1 MATCKNCIH
10 YELCEEAYISECA
23 ELLNTDVDAIDRTKI
38 NMSECDSCEHF
49 KDRSKFV
56 ELPCKVGAKIYR
68 MIFRYDRNSRPA
80 KKIPSHYLEE
90 PVVGMHI
97 CDSRLRVNAL
107 SNKKYR
113 DYIIVKCNNTNQ
125 LHHIPIAKIGK
136 TVFLTKEEAEKALE
150 ERNGSK

>member
-1 MATCKNCIH
+1 MATCKDCLSYDVCEMRKIVEDNYPERH
-10 YELCEEAYISECA
+10 YTE
-23 ELLNTDVDAIDRTKI
+23 N
-38 NMSECDSCEHF
+38 NNCEHF
-49 KDRSKFV
+49 KDRSKFI
-56 ELPCKVGAKIYR
+56 EMPCKVGAKIYR
-68 MIFRYDRNSRPA
+68 MIFCYDRNSRPA

-125 LHHIPIAKIGK
+125 LCHIPIAKIGK

-150 ERNGSK
+150 ECEQE